1 LIVRPRYFERF
12 GIRNLRRFDRAL
24 MWRLFRFGG
33 PSALQMTVTVGAFA
47 VFIMIV
53 GQLGPDAMAA
63 TTLAFNVE
71 TLAWV
76 PMLGLGM
83 AISTLVGQQ
92 LGADRPKLAA
102 RATWTGFVISLIYMG
117 SMAVLFLSIPH
128 LLLFGHRAG
137 ADPVQFAAL
146 EATTVVLLRFVAAY
160 CLLDAMNLIFCSAI
174 KGAGDTMFVLLTTII
189 AAPLPVVAAWA
200 GIQWGGLGLYW
211 CWTVVTVWVW
221 CLGVAYL
228 LRFLQGKWREMRVI
242 ESELAEDGTGR
253 APGET
258 RGIYGP
264 DEVSVASGEW

>member
-1 LIVRPRYFERF
+1 
-12 GIRNLRRFDRAL
+12 
-24 MWRLFRFGG
+24 
-33 PSALQMTVTVGAFA
+33 
-47 VFIMIV
+47 
-53 GQLGPDAMAA
+53 
-63 TTLAFNVE
+63 
-71 TLAWV
+71 
-76 PMLGLGM
+76 
-83 AISTLVGQQ
+83 
-92 LGADRPKLAA
+92 
-102 RATWTGFVISLIYMG
+102 
-117 SMAVLFLSIPH
+117 
-128 LLLFGHRAG
+128 
-137 ADPVQFAAL
+137 
-146 EATTVVLLRFVAAY
+146 VVLLRFVAAY